1 MGDLSRFTSKWKL
14 VAYAGL
20 DPTVYQS
27 GQMTGEHLRITKKG
41 NKRLRTLVYL
51 AVSSNIKSKKPNSIK
66 EYYKKKRQQ
75 ANPLAHKAALVACAN
90 KLLRIIYSM
99 SKSGTNFH
107 Y

>member
-1 MGDLSRFTSKWKL
+1 MLKTWSIRLLEIIHQHYLTKSPVRLIAEMGDLSRFTSKWKL

-66 EYYKKKRQQ
+66 EYYKKKSSR
-75 ANPLAHKAALVACAN
+75 LTL
-90 KLLRIIYSM
+90 
-99 SKSGTNFH
+99 
-107 Y
+107 